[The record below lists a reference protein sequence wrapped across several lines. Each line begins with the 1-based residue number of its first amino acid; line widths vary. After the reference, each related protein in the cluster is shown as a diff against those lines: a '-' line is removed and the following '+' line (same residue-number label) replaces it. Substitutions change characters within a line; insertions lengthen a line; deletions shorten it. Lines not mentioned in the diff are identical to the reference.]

1 VSPRI
6 FNLHFIFS
14 TVEQLQS
21 SEIPPQEPLIS
32 LLKKIVPMLRRN
44 IEKTITNIVK
54 VSKIRVS
61 IIVKLI
67 NNEEKC
73 CIKK

>member
-1 VSPRI
+1 M
-6 FNLHFIFS
+6 
-14 TVEQLQS
+14 
-21 SEIPPQEPLIS
+21 IS
-32 LLKKIVPMLRRN
+32 LLKKIVPKLRRN

-54 VSKIRVS
+54 IRVA

-67 NNEEKC
+67 NNKTKC

>member
-1 VSPRI
+1 MSTNI
-6 FNLHFIFS
+6 FSLHFIFS
-14 TVEQLQS
+14 VFEQVQF
-21 SEIPPQEPLIS
+21 SEIPPQEPFIS
-32 LLKKIVPMLRRN
+32 LLKKIVPKLRRN

-54 VSKIRVS
+54 IRVV

-67 NNEEKC
+67 NNRVKY

>member
-1 VSPRI
+1 MA
-6 FNLHFIFS
+6 
-14 TVEQLQS
+14 EQVQF

-54 VSKIRVS
+54 IRVV
-61 IIVKLI
+61 IIIKLI
-67 NNEEKC
+67 NNKAS
-73 CIKK
+73 IV

>member
-1 VSPRI
+1 MQ
-6 FNLHFIFS
+6 F
-14 TVEQLQS
+14 

-54 VSKIRVS
+54 IRVV

-67 NNEEKC
+67 NNRVKY